1 MNDFQPPVLFR
12 LSAGF
17 SGKDMA
23 FEIGFFPN
31 FSGGG
36 LSIQQILDVSNMST
50 ILDVSKSFP
59 SVSDFSNAF
68 HISNASLGWGKKGI
82 SFMKL
87 GIDIA
92 EWNVIDGKFKI
103 TDLSFDIY
111 STFPKES
118 KQFSIWGS
126 GAIRIADFDLGV
138 LFDINLNHVS
148 FQLLTIDTPLTLKSI
163 FGHFLGDND
172 TVLPQAFISVLEET
186 GIESVI
192 VEGSHDTGSW
202 SLSRFALVASISAR
216 LDISG
221 VFSMRISSPKVINF
235 ASYRKIQAIIPQA
248 RRRRCIS
255 LHEGGLF
262 PVFFKKIPC
271 DVE

>member
-12 LSAGF
+12 LSAGL
-17 SGKDMA
+17 SGKDTA
-23 FEIGFFPN
+23 FEICFSPDFD
-31 FSGGG
+31 SGGV
-36 LSIQQILDVSNMST
+36 SIQQILDISNMSS

-68 HISNASLGWGKKGI
+68 HISNASLGWGKTGI
-82 SFMKL
+82 SFMRL

-92 EWNVIDGKFKI
+92 EWNVLDGKFKI

-111 STFPKES
+111 STFPSES
-118 KQFSIWGS
+118 KRFSIWGS
-126 GAIRIADFDLGV
+126 GAIQIAGFDLGI
-138 LFDINLNHVS
+138 LFDIDLNRVS
-148 FQLLTIDTPLTLKSI
+148 FQLLTIDSPLTLKLI

-202 SLSRFALVASISAR
+202 SLSRFALAASISAQ
-216 LDISG
+216 LNISG
-221 VFSMRISSPKVINF
+221 AFSMKISSPRVIHF
-235 ASYRKIQAIIPQA
+235 AFRRKFQVIIPQA
-248 RRRRCIS
+248 RRRRCIP

-262 PVFFKKIPC
+262 PFF
-271 DVE
+271 